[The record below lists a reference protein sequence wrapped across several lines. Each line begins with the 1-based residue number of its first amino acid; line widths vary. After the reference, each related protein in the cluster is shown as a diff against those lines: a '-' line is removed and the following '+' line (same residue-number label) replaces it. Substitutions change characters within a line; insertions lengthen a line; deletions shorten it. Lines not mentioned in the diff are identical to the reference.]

1 MKKKFCTRLMS
12 CLLALLVIASVM
24 PIGAVKASAAS
35 YSSDYRYWSQGAS
48 DITGSGGN
56 SGVRRWG
63 CWIVA
68 QSKMIYEANIN
79 RESSFNPDSYYYW
92 EKANGYVDSGYG
104 QINGALAPVAY
115 AKQRGKNLNY
125 LGNWSAA
132 ENQIWF
138 NINAGY
144 YTIVKVHSGGG
155 VHFVLV
161 DNATSRRKG
170 KINIY
175 DSSSKNTIVGSCSL
189 SNYKTITSYVY
200 KAANSAPVTPTRPDK
215 PTITSISSSDIA
227 VGKTVT
233 VSWQQSPRATSYN
246 VSIRGAETRDIAVNA
261 NATSCAFTLNNIG
274 AHYIYVEAKNDGGTS
289 LNNNYRTCT
298 THAPVTVKFLDWND
312 ALLGTQTVEYGGS
325 AKAPVSPERKGYS
338 FQGWSD
344 SLYNLTNDKTI
355 KAEYK
360 INTYTVNFLDKE
372 GDLLKSEKVEYGKDA
387 TPPTDTNA
395 PTGYSFLGWDS
406 DDYKNVYTDST
417 NKTIRVNGIYSWFN
431 DDLPVVC
438 EITSAK
444 RQSDG
449 YYAYFNLTNY
459 DKKTTRGRA
468 VVSLKTSSGKLV
480 DATESAAFSIP
491 KNGNKTGIEVFIPCE
506 SAATNIEIVV
516 VDSYSSGVPISEKV
530 TEKIDSALMWSD
542 WSVNKPDESNSDLEI
557 ESRNEYR
564 YRDKETSTGTTKTKS
579 SWIWD
584 GTRTESVGSWSGYG
598 DNPVSSFDNEQ
609 TRREVRTQSVPVYS
623 TRWAYVYYHF
633 YKYKG
638 GSHTYCPTNHAGG
651 TYHGYYYS
659 YSPFTWR
666 KYSDC
671 GSRDMYSG
679 NACYDCGATQ
689 YWFYNAGDSCNQ
701 TYQSGTKTQYSYR
714 DISYT
719 YSFYRWNDWSDWSAN
734 EVAAGSNR
742 EVETRTTYRFKSTS
756 AGVENDEGKVYTI
769 SDKLDPSFAG
779 KQITLYVYGYTGASD
794 YTNEYVGQSIV
805 GEDGSYSFTF
815 KLREEPT
822 VKTGDF
828 TVAIG
833 IEGTTNRIEIDTI
846 KAPKPM
852 HTVKFYDWDGTVIS
866 TQTVA
871 EGENAVLP
879 ESPSK
884 KGYDFLGWDK
894 SVANITEDTEFFAD
908 FKKQKFTVVF
918 VDWQNQLVEVKNFEY
933 GDVLTTPE
941 YKNVE
946 GYTFEGWD
954 EILNGN
960 TIVTKD
966 MVVTATYEAKKYT
979 VNFYD
984 FDGNIVSS
992 QEVNH
997 GGTPDFPDEVDD
1009 SSDGKKFA
1017 GWFNTNDCNDVQH
1030 DIAVYP
1036 SYYFEETT
1044 ATPTASVESGE
1055 YSNTVKLELST
1066 PDENAVIYYSVNDGD
1081 AEEQIYTEPLILNK
1095 TCSVSYYAVS
1105 IGKND
1110 SEKETKYYCINNASE
1125 PSKWML
1131 YADLPSD
1138 VKENTADYLLESRTG
1153 YKFKNIQNTSLV
1165 SEAEKLK
1172 KAGWTFEKNTKT
1184 AVTAWQDQVIAV
1196 DNSKIGF
1203 TVETQQVDDTTV
1215 TRYKYS
1221 HYKYTDSDGNVKYSP
1236 TEVSGVSCEYETV
1249 TVDSRISISGFLDD
1263 GTSYYNY
1270 NDQQWFKQTKVN
1282 GVKTQYRSY
1291 HQISSY
1297 YKWGDWDIVAPAS
1310 NETREY
1316 LTETVYRFS
1325 NKLYHIVKIFTGF
1338 EGSAPYIML
1347 VEDGTKIDSKE
1358 LNSDGYNIAGLYT
1371 DEQYSNVFALDTE
1384 IKQSVSIYVDYT
1396 PKKYTVV
1403 FQMQDGTELDTQ
1415 TVEFMSS
1422 ATPPPTDSVPGY
1434 VFGGWEDSFDC
1445 ITEDTV
1451 ITGRYYKE
1459 TEYPRIT
1466 LDKSQIDMYQGNSM
1480 SLHITINPEKF
1491 ANEDIQWSSSD
1502 PNIATVDEDGTVT
1515 AVSPGTVIVTV
1526 KILKNRETASC
1537 VVRVNEDVSNYILFK
1552 SSSSL
1557 NCDSLGYVRRVSFN
1571 SSVKNVANEFK
1582 NENLKFYNINGN
1594 EIQNDDIVG
1603 TGTRIKLI
1611 DGDYILDTKTVVV
1624 TGDMTGD
1631 GILNNR
1637 DVAMVNRYL
1646 VGKVN
1651 PEECCKVALDLNGDG
1666 YINNKDAAMA
1676 ARYLVGKEAII

>member
-1 MKKKFCTRLMS
+1 MKKKFGTRLMS
-12 CLLALLVIASVM
+12 CLLALLVFASVM
-24 PIGAVKASAAS
+24 PIGTVKAGAAS

-48 DITGSGGN
+48 AITGSGGN

-92 EKANGYVDSGYG
+92 EKANGYVDSGYS

-144 YTIVKVHSGGG
+144 YTIVKVYSGNG
-155 VHFVLV
+155 VHFILV
-161 DNATSRRKG
+161 DNATSRRNG
-170 KINIY
+170 KIYIY
-175 DSSSKNTIVGSCSL
+175 DSSKKYTTLGSCLL
-189 SNYKTITSYVY
+189 SKYKTITSYVY
-200 KAANSAPVTPTRPDK
+200 KAANSEPVTPTRPDK

-246 VSIRGAETRDIAVNA
+246 VAIRGAETRDIAVNA

-274 AHYIYVEAKNDGGTS
+274 VHSIYVEAKNDGGTS

-298 THAPVTVKFLDWND
+298 THAPVTVKFVDYD
-312 ALLGTQTVEYGGS
+312 DTLLSEQKVEYGGS

-344 SLYNLTNDKTI
+344 SMYNLTNNKTI

-372 GDLLKSEKVEYGKDA
+372 GNLLKSEKVEYGKDA

-406 DDYKNVYTDST
+406 DSYKNVYTDST

-449 YYAYFNLTNY
+449 YYAYFDLTNY
-459 DKKTTRGRA
+459 DKNTTRGRA
-468 VVSLKTSSGKLV
+468 VVSLKTASGKLV

-491 KNGNKTGIEVFIPCE
+491 KNGTKTGMEVFIPCE

-530 TEKIDSALMWSD
+530 TEKIDQGLNWSEWSTKKPEETSAD
-542 WSVNKPDESNSDLEI
+542 VVT
-557 ESRNEYR
+557 ESRTEYR
-564 YRDKETSTGTTKTKS
+564 YRDKEYSTGNTQTKS
-579 SWIWD
+579 GWIYT
-584 GTRTESVGSWSGYG
+584 GNRSEQVGEWSGWGWNWIGSY
-598 DNPVSSFDNEQ
+598 DNESQ
-609 TRREVRTQSVPVYS
+609 RREVQTQSAVSSYNYKTVWNYYRWAKQYSGGYSSSSYS
-623 TRWAYVYYHF
+623 TTYTNYYEYSF
-633 YKYKG
+633 DSELGTYASGKYKWWYN
-638 GSHTYCPTNHAGG
+638 GSNYCVLYPR
-651 TYHGYYYS
+651 
-659 YSPFTWR
+659 SPYTSQVQTSAN
-666 KYSDC
+666 Y
-671 GSRDMYSG
+671 G
-679 NACYDCGATQ
+679 TQ
-689 YWFYNAGDSCNQ
+689 YR
-701 TYQSGTKTQYSYR
+701 YR
-714 DISYT
+714 DINYV

-794 YTNEYVGQSIV
+794 YTNEYIGQSVV

-846 KAPKPM
+846 KAPKPTY
-852 HTVKFYDWDGTVIS
+852 TVKFYDWDGTVIN

-884 KGYDFLGWDK
+884 NGYDFLGWDK

-933 GDVLTTPE
+933 GDVLTTPD

-997 GGTPDFPDEVDD
+997 GGTPVFPDEVDD

-1017 GWFNTNDCNDVQH
+1017 GWFNTNDCSDVQH

-1036 SYYFEETT
+1036 AYYFEETT
-1044 ATPTASVESGE
+1044 PTPTASVESGE
-1055 YSNTVKLELST
+1055 YSDTVKLELST
-1066 PDENAVIYYSVNDGD
+1066 TDENAVIYYSVNDGD
-1081 AEEQIYTEPLILNK
+1081 SEEQIYTEPLIINK

-1110 SEKETKYYCINNASE
+1110 SEKETKYYCINNAGE

-1138 VKENTADYLLESRTG
+1138 VKENTADYLLESKTG
-1153 YKFKNIQNTSLV
+1153 YKFKNIQNTSSV

-1184 AVTAWQDQVIAV
+1184 AATAWQDQVIAV
-1196 DNSKIGF
+1196 DNSKIDF

-1236 TEVSGVSCEYETV
+1236 TEVSGVTCEYETV

-1291 HQISSY
+1291 YQISSY
-1297 YKWGDWDIVAPAS
+1297 YKWSDWDIVAPAS

-1316 LTETVYRFS
+1316 LTETVYRYS
-1325 NKLYHIVKIFTGF
+1325 NKSYHIVKIFTGF
-1338 EGSAPYIML
+1338 EGSAPYMML
-1347 VEDGTKIDSKE
+1347 VEDGTKIDSEE

-1371 DEQYSNVFALDTE
+1371 DEQYSNAFDSDTE
-1384 IKQSVSIYVDYT
+1384 IKQSMSIYVDYT

-1422 ATPPPTDSVPGY
+1422 ATPPSTDSVPGY

-1480 SLHITINPEKF
+1480 SLYITINPEKF
-1491 ANEDIQWSSSD
+1491 ANEDVQWSSSD
-1502 PNIATVDEDGTVT
+1502 PNIATVDENGTVT
-1515 AVSPGTVIVTV
+1515 AVSPGTVTVTV
-1526 KILKNRETASC
+1526 KVLKNNETASC
-1537 VVRVNEDVSNYILFK
+1537 NVRVNEDVSNYILFK
-1552 SSSSL
+1552 SNSSL

-1571 SSVKNVANEFK
+1571 SSVKNVADEFK
-1582 NENLKFYNINGN
+1582 NDNLKFYNINGN
-1594 EIQNDDIVG
+1594 EIENDDIVG
-1603 TGTRIKLI
+1603 TGTIIKLI
-1611 DGDYILDTKTVVV
+1611 DGDNILDTKTVVV

-1646 VGKVN
+1646 VGKVT

-1666 YINNKDAAMA
+1666 YVNNKDAAMA